1 MEKRFGKEKQVSS
14 EERRRRRSKSG
25 INDLPDPLLCHIL
38 SFLPTKDSVRSSLL
52 SKRWRNIWLQVPVFD
67 LDSVQFD
74 NDVSSF
80 MEFVDRFLESDKKLA
95 LDRFKLMCSY
105 EDLDDDSVL
114 KSWIDALVRRR
125 VRHLDFQVN
134 SDDNELVWMPLSL
147 YSCNTLVSL
156 SLYHV
161 ALCGFELA
169 SAVSLPCLK
178 LASCPVL
185 EKLTVIRD
193 PFELLEIMRVR
204 SKSLKTLT
212 LGIEDDQDCLLG
224 DDHVVEIDAP
234 RLEHMSLCDH
244 LSGSIIIHS
253 IAPYASVNIDVNF
266 EGKDGYALDLDDDD
280 DDSNSKRTMIRNI
293 LTRIFTVSRM
303 EISSVT
309 LQVINDYSKLEMLP
323 QFSNLS
329 WDLSLIKRNAQSNS
343 SVPPC
348 FVSSLKYV
356 ELATQGTT
364 RPSSQMKLAIYFL
377 RNCAAL
383 KKLTLSGSFGYDIIK
398 KIKKIPRRS
407 RRCIIVT
414 G

>member
-1 MEKRFGKEKQVSS
+1 K
-14 EERRRRRSKSG
+14 RSKSG

-125 VRHLDFQVN
+125 VRHLDFQ
-134 SDDNELVWMPLSL
+134 
-147 YSCNTLVSL
+147 
-156 SLYHV
+156 
-161 ALCGFELA
+161 
-169 SAVSLPCLK
+169 

-193 PFELLEIMRVR
+193 PFELLGIMRVR

-329 WDLSLIKRNAQSNS
+329 WLYASFLESFWELLPTFLGCCPNLHTLILGFEFDKEECPIKLS

>member
-1 MEKRFGKEKQVSS
+1 MEKRFGKEK
-14 EERRRRRSKSG
+14 
-25 INDLPDPLLCHIL
+25 
-38 SFLPTKDSVRSSLL
+38 
-52 SKRWRNIWLQVPVFD
+52 QVPVFD

-134 SDDNELVWMPLSL
+134 SDDNELV
-147 YSCNTLVSL
+147 C
-156 SLYHV
+156 
-161 ALCGFELA
+161 
-169 SAVSLPCLK
+169 
-178 LASCPVL
+178 
-185 EKLTVIRD
+185 
-193 PFELLEIMRVR
+193 
-204 SKSLKTLT
+204 
-212 LGIEDDQDCLLG
+212 
-224 DDHVVEIDAP
+224 
-234 RLEHMSLCDH
+234 
-244 LSGSIIIHS
+244 

-329 WDLSLIKRNAQSNS
+329 WLYASFLESFWELLPTFLGCCPNLHTLILGFEFDKEECPIKLS